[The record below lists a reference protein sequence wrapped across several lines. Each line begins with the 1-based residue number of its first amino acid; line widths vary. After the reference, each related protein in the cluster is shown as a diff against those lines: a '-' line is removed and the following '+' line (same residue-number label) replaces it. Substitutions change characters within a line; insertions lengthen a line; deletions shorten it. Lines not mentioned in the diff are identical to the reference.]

1 MSDGLIDYMQA
12 AEDIEA
18 AIAIVHNYAAQVCRG
33 GYRAIRT
40 TSPHALPAS
49 AAAAAAS
56 FASPHA
62 LPAAAAAAA
71 ASFASLSSHGC
82 QCCMGHSLGQR
93 RQAVSCTRHGTGSH
107 ERCTSPSCSMWRV
120 GANEL
125 TTLCAASLQT

>member
-18 AIAIVHNYAAQVCRG
+18 AIAIVHNYAAQVWG

-40 TSPHALPAS
+40 ASPDALPA
-49 AAAAAAS
+49 AAAAATAAAS

-62 LPAAAAAAA
+62 PPAAAAA

-82 QCCMGHSLGQR
+82 QCCMGHCLGQR
-93 RQAVSCTRHGTGSH
+93 RQAVSCTKHGTGSH